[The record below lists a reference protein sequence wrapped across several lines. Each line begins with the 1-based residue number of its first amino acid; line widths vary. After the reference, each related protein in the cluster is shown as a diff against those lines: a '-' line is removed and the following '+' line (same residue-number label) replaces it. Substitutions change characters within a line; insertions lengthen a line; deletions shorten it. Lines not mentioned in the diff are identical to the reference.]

1 MEHDELL
8 AAVEAIL
15 FASGE
20 PMKAS
25 RIAQVLGEET
35 QTIISVAKELQEAYL
50 ESASG
55 IRLVQMNDS
64 LQLVSAPEY
73 STYIVRALEQRK
85 PPKLSPSA
93 LEVLAVVAYFQPVTR
108 AYIDQVRGVDSSY
121 TVGMLAERGLI
132 EPCGKLEAPGRPT
145 LYRTSAL
152 FLRTM
157 GMVTLDEL
165 PVLPDLATNEG
176 AEKLQAAIAQLQN
189 RGEQIAIEE
198 TAEPEATQ
206 QPETAPAGE

>member
-15 FASGE
+15 FASGD

-35 QTIISVAKELQEAYL
+35 QTVITAAKELQEAYQDA
-50 ESASG
+50 ASG

-64 LQLVSAPEY
+64 LQLCSAPEY
-73 STYIVRALEQRK
+73 ATYVVRALEQRK

-121 TVGMLAERGLI
+121 TVGMLTERGLI
-132 EPCGKLEAPGRPT
+132 EPCGRLEAPGRPT
-145 LYRTSAL
+145 LYQTSAL

-165 PVLPDLATNEG
+165 PVLPDLASNEG
-176 AEKLQAAIAQLQN
+176 AEKLQAAIEELQN
-189 RGEQIAIEE
+189 RGEQIPIEE
-198 TAEPEATQ
+198 SAEPTQ
-206 QPETAPAGE
+206 QPEAQPAGE